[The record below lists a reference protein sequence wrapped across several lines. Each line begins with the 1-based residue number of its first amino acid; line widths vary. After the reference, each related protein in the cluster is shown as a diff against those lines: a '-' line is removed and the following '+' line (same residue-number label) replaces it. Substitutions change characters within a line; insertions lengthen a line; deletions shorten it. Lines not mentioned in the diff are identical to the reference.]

1 LILVR
6 RPRTVKKLELA
17 FSLGF
22 TSKAQR
28 ACPWRKFLVTP
39 ARKFLRPRLSHIPEL
54 QQDAL
59 YAGIFR
65 KDLVLLENLL
75 SSGISGMRM
84 DGVK

>member
-6 RPRTVKKLELA
+6 RPRTVNKLELA

-22 TSKAQR
+22 TSKPQR

-54 QQDAL
+54 QHDAL

-65 KDLVLLENLL
+65 KDSVFFGIIYTLLE
-75 SSGISGMRM
+75 SGGFL
-84 DGVK
+84 GAE